1 MAGKLRV
8 ETACSSSVNFPAIV
22 NNLKL
27 SLKKYGI
34 DFGNKLGTVI
44 TYLVSF
50 NKTYGFYSWQ
60 VLNSSEMMTFSPL
73 SPNKRQTILYNRM
86 IKGKK
91 NV

>member
-1 MAGKLRV
+1 MFL
-8 ETACSSSVNFPAIV
+8 SFHFPAIV

-27 SLKKYGI
+27 TLKKYGI
-34 DFGNKLGTVI
+34 DFGNKLSFI
-44 TYLVSF
+44 NYLVGF

-60 VLNSSEMMTFSPL
+60 VLNSLSEMMTFSPL
-73 SPNKRQTILYNRM
+73 SPTKRQTILYYRM

>member
-8 ETACSSSVNFPAIV
+8 ETACSSSFNFPAIV

-27 SLKKYGI
+27 TLNKYGI
-34 DFGNKLGTVI
+34 DFGNKLSFI
-44 TYLVSF
+44 NYLVSF

-60 VLNSSEMMTFSPL
+60 VLNSSELMTFSPL
-73 SPNKRQTILYNRM
+73 SPTKRQTILYNRM